1 MRGAL
6 FRELWAERRL
16 LSCAFASGIGAGY
29 LPLLVLPWAIGALM
43 AQTGRSES
51 WAGWIATAEIGALA
65 LASLATSQAAAR
77 PGRRWVGTIGLAIAI
92 AANITSIFVTPG
104 SAAFV
109 VTRVVSGAG
118 LGACVAVGNATAA
131 GSLNPTRAFACV
143 WFLMALWQPVIFAAT
158 PRVIAAL
165 GLNGSYEL
173 MACAGLLFL
182 PLVAWTPDPQLATA
196 PAAAVEHS
204 DRPPYMSLILIAF
217 AAFWLREALV
227 YAMSERLAAAQNL
240 NGQDLGTILGVAS
253 ILGLLGPVLAARLKT
268 GMPSPASLCLG
279 LSVAFATSV
288 VMALGSSA
296 WIFSAAALMAPAVGF
311 FGASLLSGLAGSLDP
326 SGRLAALGAGTGLL
340 SEAVGPIAGG
350 SLVAAGGISALATA
364 VIAIGVVGAISGT
377 FAAALARRQ
386 RSGGLS

>member
-1 MRGAL
+1 MRATSL
-6 FRELWAERRL
+6 RELWAERRL
-16 LSCAFASGIGAGY
+16 LSCAFASGIGVGY

-43 AQTGRSES
+43 VQTGRSES
-51 WAGWIATAEIGALA
+51 WAGWIATAEIAALA
-65 LASLATSQAAAR
+65 LASLASSGSAAR
-77 PGRRWVGTIGLAIAI
+77 PGRRWVGTIGIAAAI
-92 AANITSIFVTPG
+92 AANITSVFVIPG

-109 VTRVVSGAG
+109 VARVVSGAG
-118 LGACVAVGNATAA
+118 FGACVAVGNATAA

-143 WFLMALWQPVIFAAT
+143 WFLMALWQPVMFAAT

-182 PLVAWTPDPQLATA
+182 PLVAWTPDPHLATA
-196 PAAAVEHS
+196 PASAVERS
-204 DRPPYMSLILIAF
+204 GRSPYVTLILIAF

-227 YAMSERLAAAQNL
+227 YAMSERLAAARNL
-240 NGQDLGTILGVAS
+240 DGQDLGTILGAAS

-268 GMPSPASLCLG
+268 GMPSPALLCLG

-311 FGASLLSGLAGSLDP
+311 FGASLLSGLAGSLDS

-350 SLVAAGGISALATA
+350 SLIAAGGTSALATA

-386 RSGGLS
+386 DELV